1 MDPSVYLAIGIA
13 ASFVLL
19 ATMPRE
25 RRIEAFRE
33 EERTEQSERTER
45 RERREVESLRPEPI
59 RGEYTISPVTGETV
73 YANPNG
79 VLIDQ
84 GQQSVRV
91 GTDAVVVYTSAQER
105 LRVFSNGSVGI
116 GVTSP
121 VSGQLL
127 LLSGDIAI
135 TGLPILQGKEAAIR
149 SYFRS
154 PYGKDYDF
162 GGVAVV
168 DRSLMTAATI
178 AGDWIQMDLPS
189 SVLLGKY
196 ILSPVAGLGHDG
208 RPNVPDRFTLLGSN
222 DGKLWYIVDGRDAQR
237 TAFDGTPGRTTYDVT
252 SGVSFSSYR
261 LVFERLASVPG
272 AANGAMLELSSWTL
286 VDKSLT
292 SYPPAPMSKN
302 TQTLNGLPY
311 RLSCS
316 KPGNA
321 FSFIG
326 DAYQDAQSSLVGWTA
341 NGTTLNPANYF
352 QLDFTPTDT
361 NYARSADQLS
371 WVASGEVS
379 TPAYTDP
386 DPYHSAVTLRAAY
399 NASAPVECLR
409 AYYDGSARVGVGTA
423 TARSNLSVLG
433 SMDCSFSSFSEGRSD
448 LAKRGNQL
456 VYATTG
462 SDGAT
467 VNFCSLGANVYDA
480 RIAVTGGTSVSG
492 AGIMRVLAGTVALND
507 TLFSSTGYVGIGTS
521 SPASALHVDGGSVL
535 VSNGSG
541 VGSGGMI
548 MFNPSSTPDFAPMAV
563 IAGKW
568 SSSAG
573 SAHYGGLG
581 FSVRSAS
588 GLTEAMTIS
597 SSGAVSFSRNVSSGG
612 ISIPGMNLSSGYL
625 DYVGGFTARVG
636 TSTDPL
642 RPAYQSVLSMNSS
655 GLVGIGSV
663 SPGAATRGNSTSQGL
678 DIGNAGN
685 ADVLRLVNTSNTA
698 NGVERTVGIQFV
710 ITDATANAYQKLQAR
725 IVGSTSDLTNASL
738 GALDFYVKCNDTSPA
753 QTPNTDGSDVSLRA
767 SVMPYGMRVGN
778 PSIPAAFSLLVG
790 NSLGGGQFGAAGGA
804 TDFSLDAA
812 AGDVVLRAEKGH
824 SLFLQ
829 SGPYRSSICLYK
841 NSTNVGIGSSVP
853 RANLDVLG
861 TPFMNGS
868 SPVLTISGSTPSG
881 IGQVP
886 QGTSYL
892 LNAVGQDITGI
903 ALPAS
908 QSFSYQAQ
916 SINLQTGSV
925 GYTHSG
931 VAYTSYGARMTING
945 GKTLTTG
952 SSSEPNRNATI
963 DFFSSGDSNPVVR
976 IGQRATYNTPQTY
989 TFMGYNSANLSTAS
1003 SSVIGYAIY
1012 ATDNI
1017 MVANGASFMA
1027 VSDRRLKR
1035 DIMALPSSDSLRKIE
1050 ALEMVSYR
1058 MKDPKQPGRQLG
1070 VIAQQVQ
1077 EVIPEAV
1084 KEGGDEYVANLLVR
1098 VLSVDGCRITLERDV
1113 EVQAG
1118 ASVRLI
1124 GRSNRTIDAQIVAV
1138 FGPEWR
1144 LDREIE
1150 EDDWLVFGT
1159 KEERVLSVD
1168 KDTISMVAVSAL
1180 QELGR
1185 KYRSLE
1191 RRLEQ
1196 LERLVR

>member
-33 EERTEQSERTER
+33 EERTERSENER
-45 RERREVESLRPEPI
+45 SERREVESLRPETI
-59 RGEYTISPVTGETV
+59 RGEYTISPVTGETI

-79 VLIDQ
+79 ILLDQ

-91 GTDAVVVYTSAQER
+91 GSDSVVVYTSAKER
-105 LRVFSNGSVGI
+105 LRVFSNGAVGI

-121 VSGQLL
+121 VSGPMLH
-127 LLSGDIAI
+127 LSGDVAI
-135 TGLPILQGKEAAIR
+135 SGLPILQGREAAFR

-154 PYGKDYDF
+154 PYGYDYDF
-162 GGVAVV
+162 GGLAVV
-168 DRSLMTAATI
+168 DRSPEAGLPI

-189 SVLLGKY
+189 AVVLGKY
-196 ILSPVAGLGHDG
+196 ILSPVPGLGHDG
-208 RPNVPDRFTLLGSN
+208 KPNVPDRFYLLGST
-222 DGKLWYIVDGRDAQR
+222 DRTLWYIVDGRDGQR

-252 SGVSFSSYR
+252 SNVAFSSYR
-261 LVFERLASVPG
+261 LVFERIASVPG
-272 AANGAMLELSSWTL
+272 EDEGAMLELSSWTL
-286 VDKSLT
+286 VDKDLKI
-292 SYPPAPMSKN
+292 YPPAPMSKN

-326 DAYQDAQSSLVGWTA
+326 DVYQDAVSSLVGWTA

-361 NYARSADQLS
+361 NYARTADQLS
-371 WVASGEVS
+371 WVASGEIS
-379 TPAYTDP
+379 TPAYTAP
-386 DPYHSAVTLRAAY
+386 APYHSGVVLRASY

-423 TARSNLSVLG
+423 RASSNLSVLG
-433 SMDCSFSSFSEGRSD
+433 TMDCSFASFSEGRSD
-448 LAKRGNQL
+448 LAKRGNRL
-456 VYATTG
+456 VYATAG
-462 SDGAT
+462 PDGAMM
-467 VNFCSLGANVYDA
+467 NFCSLGTNAYDA
-480 RIAVTGGTSVSG
+480 RIAVTEGRSVSG
-492 AGIMRVLAGTVALND
+492 SGIMRVLAGTVALND

-521 SPASALHVDGGSVL
+521 SPASAFHVDGGSVL
-535 VSNGSG
+535 VSNGTG
-541 VGSGGMI
+541 AGSGGMI
-548 MFNPSSTPDFAPMAV
+548 MFNPSSSPDFSPMAV
-563 IAGKW
+563 IGGKW
-568 SSSAG
+568 ASSAG
-573 SAHYGGLG
+573 SAHFGGLG

-588 GLTEAMTIS
+588 GLTEAMTIEP
-597 SSGAVSFSRNVSSGG
+597 SGAVSISRNLSAGG
-612 ISIPGMNLSSGYL
+612 ISIQGMNLSSGYL

-642 RPAYQSVLSMNSS
+642 RPAYQSVLSMNAS

-663 SPGAATRGNSTSQGL
+663 SPGQATRGNSTSQGL

-698 NGVERTVGIQFV
+698 NGVERTVGMQFV
-710 ITDATANAYQKLQAR
+710 ITDASANAYQKLQAR

-767 SVMPYGMRVGN
+767 SVMPYGIRVGN

-790 NSLGGGQFGAAGGA
+790 NSLGGGQFAAAGGD

-812 AGDVVLRAEKGH
+812 AGDAIVRAERGH

-829 SGPYRSSICLYK
+829 SGPYRSAICLYK
-841 NSTNVGIGSSVP
+841 DSTNVGVGSTVP

-892 LNAVGQDITGI
+892 LNATGQNITGI

-931 VAYTSYGARMTING
+931 VAYTSHGARMTING

-952 SSSEPNRNATI
+952 SSSEPNRHATI
-963 DFFSSGDSNPVVR
+963 DFFSSGDSSPVVR
-976 IGQRATYNTPQTY
+976 IGQRATYNTAQSY
-989 TFMGYNSANLSTAS
+989 TFMGYNTTYLSTVS
-1003 SSVIGYAIY
+1003 QSVIGYAIY

-1035 DIMALPSSDSLRKIE
+1035 NIESLSSSDSLRKIE

-1113 EVQAG
+1113 EVPSG

-1124 GRSNRTIDAQIVAV
+1124 GRSNRTIDAQVVAV